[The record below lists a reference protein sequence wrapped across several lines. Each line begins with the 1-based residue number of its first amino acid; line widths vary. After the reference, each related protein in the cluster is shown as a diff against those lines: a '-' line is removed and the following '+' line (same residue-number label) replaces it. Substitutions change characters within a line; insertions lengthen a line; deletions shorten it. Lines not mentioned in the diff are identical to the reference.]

1 MKKCAW
7 VLFLVAVFFPA
18 LLLAQMD
25 TVDVPDFFTTPG
37 GGEGTLNA
45 AVEAKV
51 AAGTLSNTVFRLK
64 PYGYYVLSSTIVVPA
79 GKKLTLIAPDPG
91 STQETSPP
99 MICWT
104 PSSGVTTTFNFDCY
118 GDVYMKNIWILYA
131 TTNMEGL
138 GTQVGSALEI
148 DQDTTDNL
156 NIGVFENV
164 IFDYA
169 PISNSGGAVTVSAAH
184 ARLKFT
190 NCYWRNNTDTH
201 FRYYGRA
208 VSFPYNTQGWHI
220 DSLSFENCTFAN
232 MGYVYMQEGA
242 EYADWVK
249 FNHCTFLNTIM
260 YTLESGWWWWLS
272 VTNSIFVNPYMFGYI
287 PGSDGETPYGGAI
300 NIDSI
305 GTSNFNFLVPF
316 TESQRHI
323 LFANNSYYVDQ
334 WLRDYMAGGNPYSDT
349 ATTFKPQPQPVMSE
363 KTRIFFNDKTTWPY
377 ITMMNIYD
385 STDPGFLIPPT
396 NVVGIKSF
404 LLRKW
409 TDNSDTTWAYNP
421 NDGINQKWPVGE
433 QLRYTNTKCR
443 TGAMGGFPLGDL
455 YRWWNSFPT
464 VYSGWK
470 AQAET
475 ENQAILDL
483 LTNGVTA
490 VDGSPAGV
498 PQDYELGQNYPNPFN
513 PGTRISYTLPQ
524 SGQVTVKVFN
534 VLGMEVATLFSGVQD
549 AGKHEVQFD
558 ASELSSGVYFYKLD
572 AGSVSL
578 TKKMVFMK

>member
-79 GKKLTLIAPDPG
+79 GKKLTLIAADPG

-118 GDVYMKNIWILYA
+118 GDVYMKNIWLLYA
-131 TTNMEGL
+131 TTNMDGL

-156 NIGVFENV
+156 NNGVFENV

-287 PGSDGETPYGGAI
+287 PGSDGETPYGGAL

-323 LFANNSYYVDQ
+323 LFANNS
-334 WLRDYMAGGNPYSDT
+334 
-349 ATTFKPQPQPVMSE
+349 
-363 KTRIFFNDKTTWPY
+363 
-377 ITMMNIYD
+377 
-385 STDPGFLIPPT
+385 
-396 NVVGIKSF
+396 
-404 LLRKW
+404 
-409 TDNSDTTWAYNP
+409 
-421 NDGINQKWPVGE
+421 
-433 QLRYTNTKCR
+433 
-443 TGAMGGFPLGDL
+443 
-455 YRWWNSFPT
+455 
-464 VYSGWK
+464 
-470 AQAET
+470 
-475 ENQAILDL
+475 
-483 LTNGVTA
+483 
-490 VDGSPAGV
+490 
-498 PQDYELGQNYPNPFN
+498 
-513 PGTRISYTLPQ
+513 
-524 SGQVTVKVFN
+524 
-534 VLGMEVATLFSGVQD
+534 
-549 AGKHEVQFD
+549 
-558 ASELSSGVYFYKLD
+558 
-572 AGSVSL
+572 
-578 TKKMVFMK
+578 